1 MKKLLTIENCFDRL
15 PEGCLI
21 IPPLPYIA
29 LHDFDIDIDAT
40 DRQSQK
46 LFTVELRTKGRDIQ
60 KKKARFMHL
69 SSKTGFNF
77 ACFLQ
82 DTKGSEIEGQEQLWS
97 AEIWI

>member
-1 MKKLLTIENCFDRL
+1 MKKFLTIENCFDRL

-46 LFTVELRTKGRDIQ
+46 LFTVELRTKGRVYAGMLPRYVIYSP
-60 KKKARFMHL
+60 L
-69 SSKTGFNF
+69 
-77 ACFLQ
+77 
-82 DTKGSEIEGQEQLWS
+82 
-97 AEIWI
+97 